1 MSAYI
6 PTELHRQ
13 VAKLARGFCAYCH
26 SAERMMGVTFEID
39 HIIPE
44 SSGGLTVLDNLCF
57 ACPVCNRYKAK
68 RLFALDPITQQ
79 AVALFHPLREI
90 WTHHFKWVENDCQL
104 LGQTP
109 TGRATIVA
117 LHMNREAIVQL
128 RQYWIVLGVHPPT
141 F

>member
-13 VAKLARGFCAYCH
+13 VAELARGFCAYCR

-39 HIIPE
+39 HITPK
-44 SSGGLTVLDNLCF
+44 SSGGLTMLDNLCF
-57 ACPVCNRYKAK
+57 ACPMCNRYKTK
-68 RLFALDPITQQ
+68 RLLAIDPITQE
-79 AVALFHPLREI
+79 AVALFHPVREV
-90 WTHHFKWVENDCQL
+90 WNDHFKWIENGSQL
-104 LGQTP
+104 LGLTP

-117 LHMNREAIVQL
+117 LRMNRDAIVQL
-128 RQYWIVLGVHPPT
+128 RQYWIALGVHPPT